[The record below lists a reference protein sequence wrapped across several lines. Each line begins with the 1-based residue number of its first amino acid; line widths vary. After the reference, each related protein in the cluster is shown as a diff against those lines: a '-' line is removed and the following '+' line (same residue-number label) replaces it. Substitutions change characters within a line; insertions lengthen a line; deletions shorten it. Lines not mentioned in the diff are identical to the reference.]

1 MDINVWAVALAS
13 VAGVLVGSLWFGP
26 KTFFPRWWQ
35 ALGKSADDQP
45 GGSNMALVFGFTFV
59 AIVVQALVLAVV
71 ISLASSAMGELG
83 WFGGLATGAL
93 MGVGFAVSA
102 SLTHKLFG
110 GINLWT
116 WVLEAGA
123 DIVALALMGAIIG
136 AF

>member
-1 MDINVWAVALAS
+1 M
-13 VAGVLVGSLWFGP
+13 GSLWFGP

-45 GGSNMALVFGFTFV
+45 GGSNMALVFGVTFL

-93 MGVGFAVSA
+93 MGVGVGGWCRHCCPGIDGSHYW
-102 SLTHKLFG
+102 SLLVFPRQ
-110 GINLWT
+110 
-116 WVLEAGA
+116 
-123 DIVALALMGAIIG
+123 
-136 AF
+136 